1 MNRIAYAVVQISAF
15 AVWGETGGVLGVN
28 TQRRNVIV
36 IQSTWRR
43 VKKERI
49 KVGDLQPVKD
59 VKGGGGVTGQ
69 SKPITGR
76 TDTTRSYLIRKGHYR
91 VRDTSKWNFL
101 IGHLSAM
108 FKWRPT
114 SAGSNKCVIS
124 QEA

>member
-1 MNRIAYAVVQISAF
+1 MSICPHFCLRRL
-15 AVWGETGGVLGVN
+15 GEAGGVLGVN
-28 TQRRNVIV
+28 TQRPNVIV

-59 VKGGGGVTGQ
+59 VKGGGGVTGE
-69 SKPITGR
+69 SKRITGR
-76 TDTTRSYLIRKGHYR
+76 IATTGSYLIRKGHYR

-108 FKWRPT
+108 FKWRST
-114 SAGSNKCVIS
+114 SAGSKRCLIS